1 MLISSLRRLWAR
13 VFLRKQ
19 VDISLLQEAADAA
32 RRSAESKVRR
42 HIV

>member
-1 MLISSLRRLWAR
+1 MLFDILRRFWAR

-19 VDISLLQEAADAA
+19 IDISPLQEAADAA
-32 RRSAESKVRR
+32 RRSAEARVRR